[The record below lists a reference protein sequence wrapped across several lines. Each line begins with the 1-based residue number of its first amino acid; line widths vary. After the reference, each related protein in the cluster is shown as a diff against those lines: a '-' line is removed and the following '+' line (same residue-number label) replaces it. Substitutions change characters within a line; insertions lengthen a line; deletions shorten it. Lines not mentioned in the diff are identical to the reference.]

1 VNRATRLFLLGGC
14 ALILALDTPGTVVLV
29 RDAWSGPYAHA
40 EEARTSA
47 VAPAELELLAPDGAP
62 SLRTPPRPL
71 APLAMVAPLLG
82 PRRHGVR

>member
-47 VAPAELELLAPDGAP
+47 VAPAALEPARDGAP
-62 SLRTPPRPL
+62 SLRAPPRPL
-71 APLAMVAPLLG
+71 TPLAMVAPLLG